1 MEDTPVVQDSH
12 RHPRFLAGDIEIR
25 PLSNLI
31 VVNGEERYLR
41 QQTMQVLA
49 YLLEHRG
56 ELVSKDALITAI
68 WNGTAVTDDAI
79 VQCVVEIRKALGD
92 DPRKPRFVRTV
103 PKGGYS
109 FIGPLTPILEQPA
122 LPASVGV
129 AAAPTPHRQV
139 PRWALAS
146 AAAAV
151 VVLALVAAFAWR
163 GSAAAIEW
171 PVDPGK
177 VRVIVLPFDNTSG
190 DSDLDWLR
198 IGLGEM
204 VVTGLARSPGLNLLA
219 PSQLARF
226 SSEEATNLQSA
237 LDVAKRANAAAIV
250 TGTFTAVGDALRVDA
265 RVYQADGTLAGTES
279 LMAARREV
287 VLTQVDRLAEGLS
300 RILGQP
306 LDKQQS
312 ALHFGDV
319 MTTNLAAYR
328 EYSLGVEKATALQS
342 DAALDHFNAAVT
354 ADPNFA
360 MAHARIGYTYA
371 VSMGW
376 AARAEPFLAKAFQMS
391 DRLRDKDRLSIL
403 AWYALA
409 KLDYEGALSPL
420 RTLIDRFPDDLESYW
435 LLARTLRGEERWDET
450 ERVLLAGLR
459 INPNA
464 KDLHNELRA
473 VYSATE
479 RLALAKTEAEKY
491 VALSPNEPNAYDSL
505 GMAYQQMGQYD
516 EALRS
521 YQRSIA
527 LDPGFD
533 IAVYHIGN
541 VYAEQGRYRDALVM
555 YRRYTD
561 MMRFPERR
569 LHGLQSQAWIHY
581 VRGQYDEAWRLGN
594 LQEDVPNG
602 LRLDLAMIALARG
615 DRERFRREIQIPIG
629 ISNRGA
635 RFPRIFEAYARG
647 WQAEVEG
654 RQDEALAQFRQAIK
668 HAPVPWSFPTY
679 DDCLAEALFRYQRY
693 ADATAEYRR
702 LLSLN
707 PSAARARFRLAQI
720 ADRENRPADAE
731 AEYRKF
737 LALWSQAD
745 ADAPEMVA
753 ARAWLKTRTRATAT
767 ASH

>member
-12 RHPRFLAGDIEIR
+12 RHPRFMAGDIEIR
-25 PLSNLI
+25 PLSNLVI
-31 VVNGEERYLR
+31 VNGEERYLR

-49 YLLEHRG
+49 HLLQRHG
-56 ELVSKDALITAI
+56 ELVSKDSLIKAI
-68 WNGTAVTDDAI
+68 WNDTAVTDDAI

-109 FIGPLTPILEQPA
+109 FIGPLTPILEK
-122 LPASVGV
+122 PASPATLEVFSPRPSHG
-129 AAAPTPHRQV
+129 RV

-146 AAAAV
+146 AAAV
-151 VVLALVAAFAWR
+151 VVALIAAFAWR

-171 PVDPGK
+171 PVEPGK

-198 IGLGEM
+198 MGLGEM

-226 SSEEATNLQSA
+226 SSEEATDLASA
-237 LDVAKRANAAAIV
+237 IDLAKRANAAAIV
-250 TGTFTAVGDALRVDA
+250 TGTFTAVGEALRVDA
-265 RVYQADGTLAGTES
+265 RVYQPDGTLAGSES
-279 LMAARREV
+279 LTAARREV
-287 VLTQVDRLAEGLS
+287 VLAEVDRLAEGLS

-306 LDKQQS
+306 LDKQQA

-319 MTTNLAAYR
+319 MTNNLAAYR
-328 EYSLGVEKATALQS
+328 EYSLGVEKANALQS
-342 DAALDHFNAAVT
+342 DAALDHFNAAVK
-354 ADPNFA
+354 ADPKFA

-376 AARAEPFLAKAFQMS
+376 ADRAEPFLAKAFQMS
-391 DRLRDKDRLSIL
+391 DGLRDKDRLSIL

-420 RTLIDRFPDDLESYW
+420 RTLVDQYPDDLEPYW

-473 VYSATE
+473 VYGATQ
-479 RLALAKTEAEKY
+479 RLDLAKAEAEKY
-491 VALSPNEPNAYDSL
+491 VSLSPNEPNAYDSL
-505 GMAYQQMGQYD
+505 GLAYQQMGQYD

-521 YQRSIA
+521 YQRSIE
-527 LDPGFD
+527 LDPSFD

-541 VYAEQGRYRDALVM
+541 VYAEQGRYREALVM

-569 LHGLQSQAWIHY
+569 THGLSSQAWVHY
-581 VRGQYDEAWRLGN
+581 MRGDYDEAWRLANIQTDKFGG
-594 LQEDVPNG
+594 Q
-602 LRLDLAMIALARG
+602 RLDLGMIALARG
-615 DRERFRREIQIPIG
+615 DRERFKREMQAPIS

-635 RFPRIFEAYARG
+635 RFPRIFDAYARG
-647 WQAEVEG
+647 MLAEQNG
-654 RQDEALAQFRQAIK
+654 QTDEAIALFKQAIA
-668 HAPVPWSFPTY
+668 HAPVQWHYPTF
-679 DDCLAEALFRYQRY
+679 DDCLAEALFRFGRLAEAATEYQRML
-693 ADATAEYRR
+693 A
-702 LLSLN
+702 LN
-707 PSAARARFRLAQI
+707 PSAARYQFRLAQI
-720 ADRENRPADAE
+720 ADRQSQPADAV
-731 AEYRKF
+731 AGYRTF
-737 LALWSQAD
+737 LSLWSKAD
-745 ADAPEMVA
+745 ADAPEIVA
-753 ARAWLKTRTRATAT
+753 ARARLARAGSAT
-767 ASH
+767 DLAR